1 MPPFEHTSRV
11 HPASRDYASQVSG
24 EERMGSRS
32 NQFESFKVMDTRLE
46 EKQKVRLEQRRR
58 DVLNSRR
65 REATDN
71 MPGWTGRTWL
81 MPPAPSSPGAGAS
94 SAGTSPGYTTVH
106 NPKASP
112 GPSESGASLD
122 RKEMVSRSQNELMM
136 R

>member
-1 MPPFEHTSRV
+1 MEDEFARPWLAASPGFEAVTATGMVVRNPHGCTTSGLTLLAKCETTVRTKTV
-11 HPASRDYASQVSG
+11 DASS
-24 EERMGSRS
+24 
-32 NQFESFKVMDTRLE
+32 
-46 EKQKVRLEQRRR
+46 
-58 DVLNSRR
+58 
-65 REATDN
+65 
-71 MPGWTGRTWL
+71 
-81 MPPAPSSPGAGAS
+81 PPAPSSPGAGAS